1 MNPLMLAGVE
11 LMLIG
16 MGTVFSFLTVLV
28 VATTLMSKLTQRL
41 QPQPVLTQGESN
53 NPSAQEMAAIAAAIH
68 QHQNKS

>member
-1 MNPLMLAGVE
+1 
-11 LMLIG
+11 

>member
-1 MNPLMLAGVE
+1 MNSLMMAGVE

-16 MGTVFSFLTVLV
+16 MGTVFTFLTVLV

-41 QPQPVLTQGESN
+41 QPQPVLAQGEST

-68 QHQNKS
+68 QHQNKV

>member
-16 MGTVFSFLTVLV
+16 MGTVFTFLTVLV

-68 QHQNKS
+68 QHRNKS